1 MEYNTQKIFSAL
13 GFTTI
18 PANELPGEPTVK
30 DLLRYMTH
38 KNNEKQTNLI
48 KLNTLTATPES
59 KAGNKLPLI
68 QGLKSRKQFLTNTE
82 YKDLTMVTSST
93 SPIYPLFPPKAP
105 PPSYLSIPSLPTS
118 PLATVDFLST
128 AHPSPT
134 SLPTNDWAT
143 YNTFNIRDF

>member
-59 KAGNKLPLI
+59 KQA
-68 QGLKSRKQFLTNTE
+68 T
-82 YKDLTMVTSST
+82 
-93 SPIYPLFPPKAP
+93 
-105 PPSYLSIPSLPTS
+105 SYLSFKGLNHANNSSLT
-118 PLATVDFLST
+118 L
-128 AHPSPT
+128 
-134 SLPTNDWAT
+134 
-143 YNTFNIRDF
+143 NTKILQW